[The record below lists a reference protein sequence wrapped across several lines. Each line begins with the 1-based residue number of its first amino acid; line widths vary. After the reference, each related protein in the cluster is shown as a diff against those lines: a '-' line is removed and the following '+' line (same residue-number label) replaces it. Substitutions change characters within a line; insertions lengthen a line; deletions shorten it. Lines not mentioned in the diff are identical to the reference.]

1 MRAKIVR
8 VIIYTHTDFIP
19 FIYIVHS
26 YSHGNKKE
34 GSKVYKKDFEEKGEE
49 DKEAKVVSQK
59 NTGAGWCFLISN

>member
-49 DKEAKVVSQK
+49 DKEAKVV
-59 NTGAGWCFLISN
+59 I